1 MTHLDDHREEGKAMS
16 RAARWIDLA
25 AILIVLAVMTA
36 RPAGAGYVNAFE
48 IGRASCRERV

>member
-48 IGRASCRERV
+48 AARAAVAQP